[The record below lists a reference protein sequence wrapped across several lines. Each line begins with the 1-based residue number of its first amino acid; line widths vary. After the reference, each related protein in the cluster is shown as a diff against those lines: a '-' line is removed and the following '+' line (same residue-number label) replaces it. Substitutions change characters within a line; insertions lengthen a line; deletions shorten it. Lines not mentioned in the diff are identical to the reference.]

1 MRSLLCPIPG
11 DYFLPEELS
20 IQQRQQEDLSHGTPI
35 GGAPAYISASGGGGT
50 TKANPPKV
58 LTVFPGRH
66 ESHYSVGDKHMCHI
80 NRLVYS
86 T

>member
-1 MRSLLCPIPG
+1 MSPIAG

-35 GGAPAYISASGGGGT
+35 AAGGAPAAAYISAGGSGGGT

-58 LTVFPGRH
+58 CTDLAA
-66 ESHYSVGDKHMCHI
+66 
-80 NRLVYS
+80 
-86 T
+86 

>member
-1 MRSLLCPIPG
+1 MSPIAG

-35 GGAPAYISASGGGGT
+35 AAAGGAPAAAYISAGGSGGGT

-58 LTVFPGRH
+58 CTDFPA
-66 ESHYSVGDKHMCHI
+66 
-80 NRLVYS
+80 
-86 T
+86 